1 MPTILGAAASGMAHN
16 QDVLDAVGHNLANV
30 NTAAFKKFRALHEGT
45 IDPLQEPEGG
55 RFGVART
62 TVDLL
67 LDPASVQPTGN
78 PLHLAIEDASFLRV
92 REPGGSIVF
101 TRFGAL
107 DADVDGTIVAFGGRP
122 VVDASTGEAIVLP
135 GGWTSPA
142 VDAFGNISAL
152 NPEGQREAVGQVSL
166 ASFANPPGLEVLGDG
181 LYRDTANSGELTVGT
196 AGSEGF
202 AALRPGALESS
213 NVDVA
218 QEFTAMIIAQR
229 AYSACAKTFA
239 VGDEMLAIATKL
251 TQ

>member
-16 QDVLDAVGHNLANV
+16 QNVLDAVGHNLANV
-30 NTAAFKKFRALHEGT
+30 NTAAFKKFRAVHEGS

-55 RFGVART
+55 RFGVGQT

-78 PLHLAIEDASFLRV
+78 PLHLAIEDGSFLRV
-92 REPGGSIVF
+92 READGSIVF

-107 DADVDGTIVAFGGRP
+107 DADLDGTIVAFGGRP
-122 VVDASTGEAIVLP
+122 VVDSSTGEAITVP
-135 GGWTSPA
+135 EGWTSPA
-142 VDAFGNISAL
+142 VDAFGYISAVT
-152 NPEGQREAVGQVSL
+152 PEGEREAVGQVSL
-166 ASFANPPGLEVLGDG
+166 ASFANPQGLEVLGDG
-181 LYRDTANSGELTVGT
+181 LYRDTVNSGELTVGT

-218 QEFTAMIIAQR
+218 QEFTTMIIAQR

>member
-16 QDVLDAVGHNLANV
+16 QNVLDAVGHNLANV
-30 NTAAFKKFRALHEGT
+30 NTAAFKKLRALHQGS

-55 RFGVART
+55 RLGVGQT

-78 PLHLAIEDASFLRV
+78 PLHVAIEDGSFLRV
-92 REPGGSIVF
+92 REANGSIVF

-107 DADVDGTIVAFGGRP
+107 DFDVDGTIVAFGGRP
-122 VVDASTGEAIVLP
+122 VLDAGTGESIVVP
-135 GGWTSPA
+135 QGWTSPA
-142 VDAFGNISAL
+142 VDASGTVSAL
-152 NPEGQREAVGQVSL
+152 DADGERQPVGQLSL
-166 ASFANPPGLEVLGDG
+166 AAFRNPQGLEALGDG
-181 LYRDTANSGELTVGT
+181 LYRDTPNSGELTVGT

-202 AALRPGALESS
+202 AALRPGALEGS

-229 AYSACAKTFA
+229 AYSACARTFA